1 MGYLN
6 SVLSSS
12 SQVHSDD
19 GPVSGG
25 GLRFTFLLLPS
36 LNYCY
41 RIKNV
46 TRNYRFVWNSHL
58 SLRWIEEFLTFSNAS
73 SWLISSANFGVI
85 LIFAGVS

>member
-25 GLRFTFLLLPS
+25 GLRFTFLFLPS
-36 LNYCY
+36 LIFLRFLVLSY
-41 RIKNV
+41 RIKNA
-46 TRNYRFVWNSHL
+46 TTDYRL
-58 SLRWIEEFLTFSNAS
+58 LRIIYSF
-73 SWLISSANFGVI
+73 
-85 LIFAGVS
+85 